1 MSLNTNKKYN
11 IGLDIGT
18 TSVGWA
24 VTDADGQKLLKA
36 KNKNLWGVSLFEAGK
51 TAAERRG
58 YRSTR
63 RRLNHRKFRL
73 RLLEDMFEKEIL
85 SKDPSFF
92 IRLKEAF
99 ITQR

>member
-36 KNKNLWGVSLFEAGK
+36 KNKNLWGVSLFEAEK
-51 TAAERRG
+51 TAAERR
-58 YRSTR
+58 
-63 RRLNHRKFRL
+63 
-73 RLLEDMFEKEIL
+73 
-85 SKDPSFF
+85 
-92 IRLKEAF
+92 
-99 ITQR
+99 